1 MPVFAAELFVGVGYA
16 LPVIKSSSSIYS
28 QSGMQV
34 QHGTLIGRNKIK
46 HSGLNV
52 TGGAIFARKHRLS
65 ITLQDL
71 AKKKYA
77 EMLNAE
83 GSEGHS
89 EVLNVEGEVVALSY
103 DYLLNF
109 GLYFGVSAYQSKL
122 KSGTE
127 RDYMFIDSLRVGYIL
142 KITEESA
149 VSLLLTNYSG
159 YVSNEPSSKVAR
171 RSTNSWRSTNGR
183 RSTNRMNLYSF
194 NNDDYDYDY
203 DYHFVTEYTNI
214 VLLSIVYTYTF
225 GRRVLK
231 TD

>member
-28 QSGMQV
+28 QG
-34 QHGTLIGRNKIK
+34 GTLSGRNKIK

-65 ITLQDL
+65 ITLQDI
-71 AKKKYA
+71 AKNIKYA
-77 EMLNAE
+77 
-83 GSEGHS
+83 

-103 DYLLNF
+103 DFLLNF
-109 GLYFGVSAYQSKL
+109 GLFLGASVYQSKL
-122 KSGTE
+122 KSGNGIE
-127 RDYMFIDSLRVGYIL
+127 RDFVSFADSFRVGYML

-149 VSLLLTNYSG
+149 FSLLLTSYG
-159 YVSNEPSSKVAR
+159 GEIY
-171 RSTNSWRSTNGR
+171 
-183 RSTNRMNLYSF
+183 
-194 NNDDYDYDY
+194 NDD
-203 DYHFVTEYTNI
+203 DYHLVEAHTNI